1 MKATDKIL
9 TWPQAEEYVKE
20 QKKQGRSV
28 AFTNGCFDIL
38 HAGHVS
44 ILEFSKNQ
52 ADILILGINSDAS
65 VKRLKGPS
73 RPINSQ
79 EDRSLV
85 CASLQAVDAVV
96 VFEQDTPYELIKLIK
111 PDVLIKGADYKE
123 ENVVGREFAK
133 KVALYPILEGRS
145 TTNTIKKAAQK

>member
-1 MKATDKIL
+1 MKALNKIFTL
-9 TWPQAEEYVKE
+9 PQLEQFLAE
-20 QKKQGRSV
+20 QRQQGKTI

-52 ADILILGINSDAS
+52 ADILVLGINSDAS
-65 VKRLKGPS
+65 VKRLKGPT
-73 RPINSQ
+73 RPINRE
-79 EDRSLV
+79 EDRALV

-96 VFEQDTPYELIKLIK
+96 LFEQDTPYELIKAIK

-133 KVALYPILEGRS
+133 KVALFPILEGRS
-145 TTNTIKKAAQK
+145 TTNTIKKAAAK

>member
-9 TWPQAEEYVKE
+9 TCPQAEEYVKE
-20 QKKQGRSV
+20 QRKQGKSV

-79 EDRSLV
+79 EDRALV

-96 VFEQDTPYELIKLIK
+96 VFDQDTPYELIKLIG

-145 TTNTIKKAAQK
+145 TTNTIKRAAQK

>member
-20 QKKQGRSV
+20 QRKQGKSV

-79 EDRSLV
+79 EDRALV

-96 VFEQDTPYELIKLIK
+96 VFDQDTPYELIKLIV

-123 ENVVGREFAK
+123 ENVVGKEFAK

>member
-20 QKKQGRSV
+20 QREQGKSV

-79 EDRSLV
+79 EDRALV

-96 VFEQDTPYELIKLIK
+96 VFDQDTPYELIKLIG

>member
-1 MKATDKIL
+1 MKAKDKIMA
-9 TWPQAEEYVKE
+9 WPQVEEFVNR
-20 QKKQGRSV
+20 QKQQGKTV

-52 ADILILGINSDAS
+52 ADVLVLGINSDAS

-73 RPINSQ
+73 RPINCQ
-79 EDRSLV
+79 EDRALV

-96 VFEQDTPYELIKLIK
+96 LFEQDTPYELIKLVK
-111 PDVLIKGADYKE
+111 PDVLVKGADYKV

-145 TTNTIKKAAQK
+145 TTNTIKKAAAK

>member
-1 MKATDKIL
+1 MA
-9 TWPQAEEYVKE
+9 WPQVEEFVNR
-20 QKKQGRSV
+20 QRQQGKTV

-44 ILEFSKNQ
+44 ILEFSRNQ
-52 ADILILGINSDAS
+52 ADVLVLGINSDAS

-73 RPINSQ
+73 RPINCQ
-79 EDRSLV
+79 EDRALV

-96 VFEQDTPYELIKLIK
+96 LFEQDTPYELIKLVK
-111 PDVLIKGADYKE
+111 PDVLVKGADYKV

-145 TTNTIKKAAQK
+145 TTNTINKAARK

>member
-1 MKATDKIL
+1 MKAKDKIMA
-9 TWPQAEEYVKE
+9 WPQVEEFVNR
-20 QKKQGRSV
+20 QRQQGKTV

-52 ADILILGINSDAS
+52 ADVLVLGINSDAS

-73 RPINSQ
+73 RPINCQ
-79 EDRSLV
+79 EDRALV

-96 VFEQDTPYELIKLIK
+96 LFEQDTPYELIKLVK
-111 PDVLIKGADYKE
+111 PDVLVKGADYKV

-145 TTNTIKKAAQK
+145 TTNTINKAARK

>member
-9 TWPQAEEYVKE
+9 TWAQAEEYVKK
-20 QKKQGRSV
+20 QRKQGKSI

-52 ADILILGINSDAS
+52 ADVLILGINSDAS

-73 RPINSQ
+73 RPINCQ
-79 EDRSLV
+79 EDRALI
-85 CASLQAVDAVV
+85 CASLQAVDAVA

-123 ENVVGREFAK
+123 GNVVGREFAGR
-133 KVALYPILEGRS
+133 VALYPILEGRS

>member
-1 MKATDKIL
+1 MA
-9 TWPQAEEYVKE
+9 WPQVEEFVNR
-20 QKKQGRSV
+20 QKQQGKTV

-52 ADILILGINSDAS
+52 ADVLVLGINSDAS

-73 RPINSQ
+73 RPINCQ
-79 EDRSLV
+79 EDRALV

-96 VFEQDTPYELIKLIK
+96 LFEQDTPYELIKLVK
-111 PDVLIKGADYKE
+111 PDVLVKGADYKV

-145 TTNTIKKAAQK
+145 TTNTIKKAAAK

>member
-20 QKKQGRSV
+20 QRKQGKSV

-79 EDRSLV
+79 EDRALM

-96 VFEQDTPYELIKLIK
+96 VFDQDTPYELIKLIG

>member
-1 MKATDKIL
+1 MA
-9 TWPQAEEYVKE
+9 WPQVEEFVK
-20 QKKQGRSV
+20 QQRQQGKTV

-52 ADILILGINSDAS
+52 ADVLVLGINSDAS

-73 RPINSQ
+73 RPINCQ
-79 EDRSLV
+79 EDRALV

-96 VFEQDTPYELIKLIK
+96 LFEQDTPYELIKLVK
-111 PDVLIKGADYKE
+111 PDVLVKGADYKV

-145 TTNTIKKAAQK
+145 TTNTIKKAAAK

>member
-1 MKATDKIL
+1 MKAIDKIL

-20 QKKQGRSV
+20 QRKQGKSV

-79 EDRSLV
+79 EDRALV

-96 VFEQDTPYELIKLIK
+96 VFDQDTPYELIKLIV

>member
-20 QKKQGRSV
+20 QRKQCKSV

-79 EDRSLV
+79 EDRALV

-96 VFEQDTPYELIKLIK
+96 VFDQDTPYELIKLIG